1 MNKVV
6 LCLGIAV
13 AALFSVGLSAQS
25 PPVEPFH
32 DRGQGV
38 TPAYEGWFQNADGT
52 YSLSFGYFSR
62 NQVQELDVPA
72 GPSNRIEPGGPDRG
86 QPTHFI
92 PGRQWGIFVVTVP
105 KDFGKNK
112 VTWTL
117 TVNGQTATI
126 PAGLDP
132 LWEISPYKEATGN
145 TPPVL
150 RFETGAS
157 NQGPKP
163 ITVNMT
169 SPISSALALPLT
181 IADDAKLP
189 SANARVRPI
198 PVAITWS
205 KYRGPGNVTF
215 AANKPVIEKTSGDA
229 AFNGKASTTATF
241 SEPGE
246 YLLRVVANDLSG
258 PGGGGYQCCWTNAFV
273 KVTVK

>member
-1 MNKVV
+1 MRALFCLCVV
-6 LCLGIAV
+6 TSAV
-13 AALFSVGLSAQS
+13 AAVSSAQLL
-25 PPVEPFH
+25 PIEPFH

-38 TPAYEGWFQNADGT
+38 TPAYEGWFQNPDGT

-62 NQVQELDVPA
+62 NQIQELDVPA
-72 GPSNRIEPGGPDRG
+72 GADNRIEPGGPDRG

-92 PGRQWGIFVVTVP
+92 PGRQWGIFMVNVP

-117 TVNGQTATI
+117 TVNGQTASI
-126 PAGLDP
+126 PASLDP

-150 RFETGAS
+150 RFEGGES
-157 NQGPKP
+157 NQGPSS

-169 SPISSALALPLT
+169 VGASNPLPLPVS

-189 SANARVRPI
+189 SANSRPRPI
-198 PVAITWS
+198 PVAVTWS
-205 KYRGPGNVTF
+205 KYRGPGKVTF
-215 AANKPVIEKTSGDA
+215 AAIKPTIEKTTGDA

>member
-1 MNKVV
+1 MRV
-6 LCLGIAV
+6 LFCFCV
-13 AALFSVGLSAQS
+13 AAMASAQS
-25 PPVEPFH
+25 LPIEPFH

-38 TPAYEGWFQNADGT
+38 TPAYEGWFQNPDGT

-62 NQVQELDVPA
+62 NQLQELDVPIGA
-72 GPSNRIEPGGPDRG
+72 ENRLEPGGPDRG

-92 PGRQWGIFVVTVP
+92 PGRQWGIFMVNVP
-105 KDFGKNK
+105 KEFGKNK

-117 TVNGQTATI
+117 TVNGQTASI
-126 PAGLDP
+126 PASLDP

-145 TPPVL
+145 TPPIL
-150 RFETGAS
+150 RFEGGES

-163 ITVNMT
+163 ITVNMAVAA
-169 SPISSALALPLT
+169 SNPLPLPLS

-189 SANARVRPI
+189 SANPRPRPI
-198 PVAITWS
+198 PVAVTWS

-215 AANKPVIEKTSGDA
+215 AAMKPVIEKTAGDA
-229 AFNGKASTTATF
+229 AFNGKTSTTATF

>member
-1 MNKVV
+1 MR
-6 LCLGIAV
+6 
-13 AALFSVGLSAQS
+13 ALFCLCFGAAVLSAQAL
-25 PPVEPFH
+25 PVEPFH

-62 NQVQELDVPA
+62 NQVQELDVLPGA
-72 GPSNRIEPGGPDRG
+72 DNRLEPGGPDRG

-112 VTWTL
+112 LTWTL

-150 RFETGAS
+150 RFESGAS
-157 NQGPKP
+157 NQGPRP
-163 ITVNMT
+163 ITVNMNAT
-169 SPISSALALPLT
+169 QSSPLVLPVS

-189 SANARVRPI
+189 SANARPRPI

-215 AANKPVIEKTSGDA
+215 AAVKPPIEKITGDA

-246 YLLRVVANDLSG
+246 YLLRVVGNDLSG
-258 PGGGGYQCCWTNAFV
+258 SGGGGYQCCWTNAFV
-273 KVTVK
+273 KVAVK

>member
-1 MNKVV
+1 MRALVCFG
-6 LCLGIAV
+6 L
-13 AALFSVGLSAQS
+13 AAAMAFAQS
-25 PPVEPFH
+25 LPVEPFH

-38 TPAYEGWFQNADGT
+38 TPAFEGWFQNADGT
-52 YSLSFGYFSR
+52 YSISFGYFSR
-62 NQVQELDVPA
+62 NAAQELDVPV
-72 GPSNRIEPGGPDRG
+72 GPDNRIEPGGPDRG
-86 QPTHFI
+86 QPTHFM

-117 TVNGQTATI
+117 TVNGHTAAI

-132 LWEISPYKEATGN
+132 LWEIAPYKESTGN

-157 NQGPKP
+157 NQGPRP
-163 ITVNMT
+163 ITVNMNT
-169 SPISSALALPLT
+169 PASAPLMLPVSIS
-181 IADDAKLP
+181 DDAILP
-189 SANARVRPI
+189 SANARQRPI

-205 KYRGPGNVTF
+205 KYRGPGGVKF
-215 AANKPVIEKTSGDA
+215 ASAKPAIEKTAGEA

-246 YLLRVVANDLSG
+246 YMLRVVANDLSG

>member
-1 MNKVV
+1 MKK
-6 LCLGIAV
+6 LLLLALSAV
-13 AALFSVGLSAQS
+13 ALFAQS
-25 PPVEPFH
+25 LPVEPFH

-52 YSLSFGYFSR
+52 YNLLFGYFSR
-62 NQVQELDVPA
+62 NREQEIDVPT
-72 GPSNRIEPGGPDRG
+72 GPNNRIEPGGPDRG

-92 PGRQWGIFVVTVP
+92 PGRQWGIFIVTVP

-117 TVNGQTATI
+117 IVNGQTATI
-126 PAGLDP
+126 PASLDP
-132 LWEISPYKEATGN
+132 LWEVSPFKEATGN

-157 NQGPKP
+157 NQGPVP
-163 ITVNMT
+163 ITVNMAA
-169 SPISSALALPLT
+169 SKAQPLPLPLT
-181 IADDAKLP
+181 IADDAKFP
-189 SANARVRPI
+189 SANPRPREI

-205 KYRGPGNVTF
+205 KYRGPGNVSF
-215 AANKPVIEKTSGDA
+215 ASMKPLIEKANGDA
-229 AFNGKASTTATF
+229 AFTGKASTTATF

-246 YLLRVVANDLSG
+246 YLLRVVGNDLSG
-258 PGGGGYQCCWTNAFV
+258 SGGGGFQCCWTNAFV